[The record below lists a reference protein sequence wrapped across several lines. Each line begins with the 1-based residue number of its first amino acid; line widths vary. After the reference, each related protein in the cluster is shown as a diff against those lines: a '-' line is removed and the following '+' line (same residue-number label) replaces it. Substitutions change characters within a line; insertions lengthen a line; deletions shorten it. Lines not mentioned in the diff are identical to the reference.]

1 MRIAIVNRSSRKVG
15 SAGAYLHA
23 AIPALDHLGHDL
35 AMFCEAD
42 VPANR
47 SRIALP
53 TSSPL
58 FCVETA
64 GPCRA
69 LAQLTEWG
77 PQVLYVHGLTSSAIE
92 SRLLRIAPVVIFV
105 HEYSETSI
113 SRERAVRLLH
123 NRPSTPGFHW
133 QRRCLS
139 LGYQAILT
147 ASEYARVELMRCG
160 FPSEMLYTVES
171 PMVSRECPLQCGAEF
186 DSQSFSPLMQFG
198 AAGQSRLLFMGHM
211 SDLKGGSSL
220 LAALPRI
227 ADALGH
233 RVEVIFVGNGP
244 ARASWEAQARRVE
257 SRNPSIAIGF
267 VGWLNRQDLEAAI
280 DACHL
285 LVMPSLWPEPS
296 GPIAPEAGVYAVPAV
311 AYAVGGAHEWLIDGV
326 NGHLAPGNPPSVR
339 GLIDAVVKCLCDP
352 DHYQYLQRGAHDRAL
367 ELSLKVHLAQL
378 IEIFALVTATGPRA
392 GVSE

>member
-1 MRIAIVNRSSRKVG
+1 VG
-15 SAGAYLHA
+15 SAGSYLHA
-23 AIPALDHLGHDL
+23 AISALDHLGHDV
-35 AMFCEAD
+35 AMFCETD
-42 VPANR
+42 VPVNH
-47 SRIALP
+47 SRIASP
-53 TSSPL
+53 TGSPL

-69 LAQLTEWG
+69 LAQLSEWG

-92 SRLLRIAPVVIFV
+92 SRLLRIAPAVIFV
-105 HEYSETSI
+105 HEYSETSV
-113 SRERAVRLLH
+113 SRERAVRLLC
-123 NRPSTPGFHW
+123 NRPSTPGFQW
-133 QRRCLS
+133 RRRGLS
-139 LGYQAILT
+139 LGYQVILT
-147 ASEYARVELMRCG
+147 ASDDARVELMRCG

-171 PMVSRECPLQCGAEF
+171 PIVSRECPLQCAADF
-186 DSQSFSPLMQFG
+186 DSQFFSSLMQSG

-233 RVEVIFVGNGP
+233 RVEVIFVGDGP

-257 SRNPSIAIGF
+257 ARNPSIAIGF

-296 GPIAPEAGVYAVPAV
+296 GPIGPEAGVYAVPAV

-339 GLIDAVVKCLCDP
+339 GFVDAVVKCLCDP

-367 ELSLKVHLAQL
+367 ELSLRVHLAKL

-392 GVSE
+392 GVRE